1 MKLKI
6 VYTITV
12 LITVVPGYYLVWYN
26 FDEVVETLKKA
37 VVPSYYL
44 VWYNRE
50 HKPLHNTGIMQGFS
64 FGKNL
69 YFQQIF
75 PQYCSFSKNI

>member
-44 VWYNRE
+44 VWYNYKYRQNSNYQ
-50 HKPLHNTGIMQGFS
+50 L
-64 FGKNL
+64 
-69 YFQQIF
+69 
-75 PQYCSFSKNI
+75 